1 MNAAKVT
8 PMNKRERFITMVQTG
23 LVVHYIK
30 KANDNNTLGC
40 HEGAIDHL
48 ELAYQEDQAIQK
60 IGLCGRCQ
68 RWGANVFS
76 VKGWRHVKCVR
87 LDESEA
93 RQLACEMS

>member
-48 ELAYQEDQAIQK
+48 ELAYQVADNIPT
-60 IGLCGRCQ
+60 
-68 RWGANVFS
+68 NVSAAEAAKKF
-76 VKGWRHVKCVR
+76 
-87 LDESEA
+87 LDLVLMGITSEE
-93 RQLACEMS
+93 RKHQVGC